1 MERSKIGI
9 TMKLNHLR
17 DVVAVAERGSVR
29 AAARE
34 LGLAQS
40 ALTRSIRELEKELGV
55 LLFERGVKGTKLTTL
70 GERFIRRAHT
80 IRAEIRRVREEMSQ
94 LQGGAQGSVNV
105 ALSNVP
111 HLALLPAVLP
121 SFRARYPDVQL
132 EVRDALFRSI
142 ETELRDGVLD
152 CYVGPL
158 PESVVLDGLGSEKL
172 FDNTRIILGR
182 WGHPLSGARSL
193 RDLVGAK
200 WITTAITDK
209 AEDELAPMFAMYG
222 LPPPQIA
229 IKAHS
234 ALSIFISLVY
244 SDLLLMAPRQ
254 WTEIPFTSTAM
265 QKINVV
271 ERLPAPSIHIVRRL
285 DIPMTPAA
293 EYFCD
298 LMRRAGANISH
309 GASPSSPSRV
319 RRDAIAK
326 NSPPRAPHPPATRS
340 PMPRRRAAAK
350 NRNA

>member
-1 MERSKIGI
+1 
-9 TMKLNHLR
+9 MKLNHLR

-94 LQGGAQGSVNV
+94 LQGGAQGSVNA

-111 HLALLPAVLP
+111 HLALLPSVLP
-121 SFRARYPDVQL
+121 SFRTRYPDVQL

-158 PESVVLDGLGSEKL
+158 PETVVLDGLGSEKL

-182 WGHPLSGARSL
+182 LGHPLSGARSL

-209 AEDELAPMFAMYG
+209 AEDELGPMFATYG
-222 LPPPQIA
+222 LPPPRIA

-265 QKINVV
+265 QKIDVV

-309 GASPSSPSRV
+309 GASTISSNRV
-319 RRDAIAK
+319 GRDEITK
-326 NSPPRAPHPPATRS
+326 SSPPRPLHSPAARS
-340 PMPRRRAAAK
+340 PTPLRRRTAVK
-350 NRNA
+350 NRSA